1 MFLFQAFFLLVN
13 DTTLAPVSMPMSE
26 LYRKE
31 MDQDGFLYLVFA
43 SQETFGWISEHL
55 LDLSYRANYY
65 RSFISVTF
73 ENLSSLPICVMVK
86 VLYKLFS

>member
-1 MFLFQAFFLLVN
+1 MKAFFLLVN

-43 SQETFGWISEHL
+43 SQETFG
-55 LDLSYRANYY
+55 
-65 RSFISVTF
+65 
-73 ENLSSLPICVMVK
+73 
-86 VLYKLFS
+86 